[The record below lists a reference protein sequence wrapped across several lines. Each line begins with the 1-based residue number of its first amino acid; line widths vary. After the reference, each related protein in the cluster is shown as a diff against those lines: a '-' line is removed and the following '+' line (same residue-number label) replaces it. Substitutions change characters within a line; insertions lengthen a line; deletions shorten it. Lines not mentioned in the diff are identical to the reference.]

1 MSERAPIEL
10 TLVRHGESTYN
21 VTGRWQGQ
29 GDAPLS
35 ELGKQ
40 QAARVGARLA
50 GETFDK
56 VVSSDLTR
64 AHHTALATGHPVD
77 MRREWREIDVGRW
90 EGLTREEVAERYPDE
105 VHGAFSGE
113 DVKIGGAESWAD
125 LSARVDQAMLT
136 LLRELQPGARA
147 AVVAHGGV
155 IASLLSGILGLTEH
169 RPRPIGRISNTA
181 ISRLHIWMDAA
192 HQAPAHAR
200 LVGFNDATHA
210 FTVPAWA
217 AEMQKTGHV
226 LTTLVADGAAPPL
239 HAFPRVDEA
248 AAEHV
253 SRVAGAG
260 DVARGLA
267 DALGVPFEPITLTAG
282 AERAMAAL
290 PIAPGRRVVVLPPA
304 DIARLAGE
312 RMRHAPDGP
321 SSVALPQPGS
331 STNVVVTSK
340 GLTFADYSAVPHEG

>member
-50 GETFDK
+50 GEAFDK

-77 MRREWREIDVGRW
+77 VRREWREIDVGRW

-105 VHGAFSGE
+105 VHHAFAGE
-113 DVKIGGAESWAD
+113 DVKIGGAESWSD
-125 LSARVDQAMLT
+125 LSARVDAALLT

-181 ISRLHIWMDAA
+181 ISRVQVWMDPS
-192 HQAPAHAR
+192 HQKLHHAR
-200 LVGFNDATHA
+200 LVVFNDASHA

-217 AEMQKTGHV
+217 SEMRQAGHP
-226 LTTLVADGAAPPL
+226 LTTLVADGRAASL
-239 HAFPRVDEA
+239 RAFPALA
-248 AAEHV
+248 ATEAEHV
-253 SRVAGAG
+253 SRVAGDG
-260 DVARGLA
+260 DTARGLA
-267 DALGVPFEPITLTAG
+267 DALGVPFERVSLAAPAQDI
-282 AERAMAAL
+282 AAL
-290 PIAPGRRVVVLPPA
+290 PPTDGRRVAVLPA
-304 DIARLAGE
+304 DAIARLTAE
-312 RMRHAPDGP
+312 RMRHVADGP
-321 SSVALPQPGS
+321 SSVAPPEPGS

-340 GLTFADYSAVPHEG
+340 GLTFADYASVPHAE

>member
-50 GETFDK
+50 GERFDV

-64 AHHTALATGHPVD
+64 AHHTALATGHPVNV
-77 MRREWREIDVGRW
+77 RREWREIDVGRW

-105 VHGAFSGE
+105 VHSAFSGE

-125 LSARVDQAMLT
+125 LSARVDAALLT
-136 LLRELQPGARA
+136 LLRELRPGARA

-181 ISRLHIWMDAA
+181 ISRVQVWMDAD
-192 HQAPAHAR
+192 HQTLHHAR
-200 LVGFNDATHA
+200 LVAFNDATHA

-217 AEMQKTGHV
+217 TEMRRSGHP
-226 LTTLVADGAAPPL
+226 LTTLVADGTALPL
-239 HAFPRVDEA
+239 LAFPRLEA
-248 AAEHV
+248 TEAEHV
-253 SRVAGAG
+253 SAVAGAG
-260 DVARGLA
+260 DMARALA
-267 DALGVPFEPITLTAG
+267 DALVVPFEPIALDNPSATI
-282 AERAMAAL
+282 AAL
-290 PIAPGRRVVVLPPA
+290 PATDGRRLVVLPPS
-304 DIARLAGE
+304 DIARITGE
-312 RMRHAPDGP
+312 RMRHAPSGP
-321 SSVALPQPGS
+321 SSVAAPQPGS
-331 STNVVVTSK
+331 CTNVVVTGK
-340 GLTFADYSAVPHEG
+340 GLTFADYASVPYEG

>member
-50 GETFDK
+50 GERFDK

-64 AHHTALATGHPVD
+64 AHHTALATGHTVD
-77 MRREWREIDVGRW
+77 VRREWREIDVGTW
-90 EGLTREEVAERYPDE
+90 EGLTREEVAERYPE
-105 VHGAFSGE
+105 QVHGAFSGE
-113 DVKIGGAESWAD
+113 DIKIGGAESWAD
-125 LSARVDQAMLT
+125 LSARVEQAFLT

-155 IASLLSGILGLTEH
+155 IASLLSGVLGLTEH

-181 ISRLHIWMDAA
+181 ISRVQVWMDPT
-192 HQAPAHAR
+192 HQTLHHAR
-200 LVGFNDATHA
+200 LVAFNDATHA

-217 AEMQKTGHV
+217 TEMRRSGHP
-226 LTTLVADGAAPPL
+226 LTTLVADGAALPL
-239 HAFPRVDEA
+239 LAFPRLA
-248 AAEHV
+248 ATEAEHV
-253 SRVAGAG
+253 STVAGAG
-260 DVARGLA
+260 DMARALA
-267 DALGVPFEPITLTAG
+267 DALAVPFEPISLDAPEATLV
-282 AERAMAAL
+282 AL
-290 PIAPGRRVVVLPPA
+290 PVAEGRRLVVLPPS
-304 DIARLAGE
+304 DIARITGE
-312 RMRHAPDGP
+312 RMRHAPAGP
-321 SSVALPQPGS
+321 SSVAPPEPGS
-331 STNVVVTSK
+331 CTNVVVTSK
-340 GLTFADYSAVPHEG
+340 GLTFADYASVSYEG